1 MSEIKNAELV
11 IIPSPGMGHLVPA
24 VEMAKLL
31 IVREEH
37 LSITVLVMNMNL
49 DSNLKP
55 YLRSLSSNANCSSS
69 RLKFI
74 NLPRDESALLLLN
87 NNTFFSG
94 FIESH
99 KPEVRHVVAQILQS
113 KTATLSGFVVDM
125 MCTTMIDVANE
136 FGVPAY
142 VFYTTSAAMLGL
154 HFHMQSLR
162 DDFNTDVTDYNDDP
176 ESELYV
182 PSYLN
187 SFPAKCLPLIF
198 LDKEGGSTM
207 FLDISKRYRET
218 RGILVNTFQELEA
231 HAMISLSLDEKIPT
245 AYPIG
250 PLLNLNSGISDKEE
264 SSHDEI
270 IKWLDRQN
278 SSSVVFLCFGSS
290 GSFNKDQVKEIAQ
303 ALKDSEFLFL
313 WSLRKP
319 PPKDSW
325 YPSEYENLEDV
336 LPEGFLQKTKGI
348 GMVIGWAPQAE
359 ILSHHAVGGFV
370 SHCGWNSILES
381 IWFGVPMATWP
392 MYSEQQAN
400 AFQLVKDLCMAVDIK
415 MDYKIKGSNTDV
427 IKAEEIEKAIRHLMD
442 PENGIW
448 LKVKDMKE
456 KSRLALK
463 EGGSSYNSVGRFIEQ
478 VTGNN

>member
-1 MSEIKNAELV
+1 
-11 IIPSPGMGHLVPA
+11 MGHLVPA

-31 IVREEH
+31 IAREKH

-49 DSNLKP
+49 DSN
-55 YLRSLSSNANCSSS
+55 LRSLSSNANCSSS

-87 NNTFFSG
+87 HNTFFSG
-94 FIESH
+94 FIESQ
-99 KPEVRHVVAQILQS
+99 KP
-113 KTATLSGFVVDM
+113 
-125 MCTTMIDVANE
+125 
-136 FGVPAY
+136 
-142 VFYTTSAAMLGL
+142 
-154 HFHMQSLR
+154 QSLR

-231 HAMISLSLDEKIPT
+231 HAMISLSLDEKIPIV
-245 AYPIG
+245 YPIG

-264 SSHDEI
+264 
-270 IKWLDRQN
+270 
-278 SSSVVFLCFGSS
+278 SS

-348 GMVIGWAPQAE
+348 GMVIGWASQAE

-381 IWFGVPMATWP
+381 IWFGMPMATWP

-442 PENGIW
+442 PENGIR

-456 KSRLALK
+456 KTRLALK

-478 VTGNN
+478 VMGNN